1 MKKILFYIIQV
12 LQLRLL
18 RFATIRIRK
27 KSESQLELSSIRFKI
42 KSLAVLLDRL
52 NKFTK
57 HRVIS

>member
-1 MKKILFYIIQV
+1 MKKILLYLTQV
-12 LQLRLL
+12 LKLRLL

-27 KSESQLELSSIRFKI
+27 KSESQIELSFICFNI
-42 KSLAVLLDRL
+42 KSLAVVLYRL